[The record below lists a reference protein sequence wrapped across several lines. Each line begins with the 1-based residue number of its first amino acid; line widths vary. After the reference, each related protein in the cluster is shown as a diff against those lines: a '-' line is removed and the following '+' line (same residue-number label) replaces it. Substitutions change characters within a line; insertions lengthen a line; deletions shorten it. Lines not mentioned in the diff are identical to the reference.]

1 MCGYPDWERVAREL
15 AGMISGVEG
24 LRPYRDHV
32 SLPLEP
38 SSSSM
43 EYTAD
48 ALLEHIARA
57 LDECVIP
64 RGD

>member
-1 MCGYPDWERVAREL
+1 MCEYPDWERIAREL

-24 LRPYRDHV
+24 LRRYRGHV
-32 SLPLEP
+32 SPSLEP
-38 SSSSM
+38 SSGSM